1 MLKRL
6 SRSLSFRLLGI
17 FLALAASFVFFAISA
32 LRWVYDTDELRALV
46 SGHLSLHIDY
56 VLDDIGDPPRIHRA
70 VAITRRV
77 PVDIRIV
84 GPGIDWA
91 SDPDFPPAS
100 ELDFGSEE
108 ILSDT
113 TGQWLS
119 DLENA
124 QFAELDNHRF
134 LRISR
139 GDHAVIVASPKIA
152 ETVERR
158 SLAPIIVTVGV
169 TLVLI
174 AYLAVRWLFRPIST
188 IRLGAAR
195 IGQGRFNERIT
206 NVRSDQLGDLA
217 RDINNMAADV
227 QGMLDAKRQLLL
239 GISHELRT
247 PLSRMR
253 LAIELLP
260 ESVAGDSSDM
270 RQDIDEMENIIQT
283 LLEAEHLNSRHA
295 ALHLRDCDIRQVVA
309 RLLGDYF
316 KRDAERI
323 EVRFHGD
330 DRLVP
335 LDDARVVLMLKNLI
349 SNALRYTDPE
359 DGPVQLIVTLRDT
372 ELHLRVQDRGP
383 GIPLEQRDRI
393 GEPFFRG
400 DPSRNRKTGG
410 SGLGLYLATLVA
422 RAHNGRLSL
431 DTAYTEGAAFDVI
444 LPA

>member
-1 MLKRL
+1 MLRTL

-17 FLALAASFVFFAISA
+17 FLALAAAFAFFAIAA
-32 LRWVYDTDELRALV
+32 LRWVYDTDELRELV

-56 VLDDIGDPPRIHRA
+56 VLDDIGDPPRIERA
-70 VAITRRV
+70 IAITQRV

-84 GPGIDWA
+84 GPTVSWA
-91 SDPDFPPAS
+91 SDPDFPRAE

-108 ILSDT
+108 VLSDT

-119 DLENA
+119 GLKNA
-124 QFAELDNHRF
+124 QFASLDNHGF

-139 GDHAVIVASPKIA
+139 GDHAVIVSSPKISDTA
-152 ETVERR
+152 VRR
-158 SLAPIIVTVGV
+158 SLAPLIVGVGV

-188 IRLGAAR
+188 IRRGAAR
-195 IGQGRFNERIT
+195 IGQGRFNERIE
-206 NVRSDQLGDLA
+206 NVRRDQLGDLA
-217 RDINNMAADV
+217 QDINNMAADV

-253 LAIELLP
+253 LAIELLQ
-260 ESVAGDSSDM
+260 ESGEAQGSGM
-270 RQDIDEMENIIQT
+270 RQDVEEMENIIKT

-295 ALHLRDCDIRQVVA
+295 ALHLEDCDIRQVVN
-309 RLLGDYF
+309 RMLSDYF
-316 KRDAERI
+316 KRDADRI
-323 EVRFHGD
+323 AVQFHGD
-330 DRLVP
+330 DRTVA
-335 LDDARVVLMLKNLI
+335 LDEARIVLMLKNLL
-349 SNALRYTDPE
+349 SNALRYTDSG
-359 DGPVQLIVTLRDT
+359 DGMVKLIVTLRDT
-372 ELHLRVQDRGP
+372 ELHLRVQDCGP
-383 GIPLEQRDRI
+383 GIPAAQRDRI

-422 RAHNGRLSL
+422 RAHSGKLSL
-431 DTAYTEGAAFDVI
+431 DTNYTGGAAFDIV